1 MYDQL
6 SQRSKNLV
14 QALTRLITLVCFRLA
29 AVSPNSAP
37 LAKSPLAQTPDT
49 KIEKRIEKS
58 RVRRH
63 APPPVN
69 NTDSITQQLRR
80 ILNRLDKPCAANGA
94 VCVPGPPGP
103 PGRPGRRG
111 QKGRSG
117 KVGLRGI
124 MGPPGPA
131 GKRGI
136 MGPAGEKGAPGE
148 KGNAGPP
155 GMPGPKGDPGE
166 SLASPDVIVAPS
178 SLTVNESEAA
188 SMQCSATGNPEP
200 AIVWSRLNGS
210 LPAGRSGVFGGKL
223 EVQKSQMNDSGSYQ
237 CEARNILGVARKQ
250 VKLVVNGEYQF
261 SPEIAWCSWAS
272 RLDYFVEEKCH
283 ELVARVGKT

>member
-80 ILNRLDKPCAANGA
+80 ILNRLDKPCAPNGA

-103 PGRPGRRG
+103 PGRLDKPCAPNGVQRSKRTEWQVGWSRTSRYYGPTRTCWQARYHGTCRRERSSGRER
-111 QKGRSG
+111 QCR
-117 KVGLRGI
+117 
-124 MGPPGPA
+124 PA
-131 GKRGI
+131 R
-136 MGPAGEKGAPGE
+136 
-148 KGNAGPP
+148 NAGTQGRPRGVP
-155 GMPGPKGDPGE
+155 
-166 SLASPDVIVAPS
+166 
-178 SLTVNESEAA
+178 
-188 SMQCSATGNPEP
+188 
-200 AIVWSRLNGS
+200 RLS
-210 LPAGRSGVFGGKL
+210 WRHRRSFITHG
-223 EVQKSQMNDSGSYQ
+223 
-237 CEARNILGVARKQ
+237 
-250 VKLVVNGEYQF
+250 
-261 SPEIAWCSWAS
+261 
-272 RLDYFVEEKCH
+272 
-283 ELVARVGKT
+283 